1 MAKTL
6 KKELTDEEILDRI
19 EKTTD
24 LYYNGYLTL
33 GEFGYKFYPKK
44 MLDIIYLYAH
54 NVNTKHP
61 DLLGV
66 NTRNTQRNPLQ
77 SIERKWREQTN
88 LDLKDI
94 NFTINGATP
103 MARFVP
109 KAANRKI
116 LQDNNFAEVLDL
128 VNEYAIRYGSSF
140 LKVWVSSDDTLKMK
154 QVEPYSLIFD
164 IYNFKKGMKIER
176 MSKTPREIAT
186 DESYSQEAVNRLL
199 KSIPEEEWDDEILL
213 FQAVQDYPDGTQS
226 IYIASLSERLIFYRY
241 TTKKG
246 EEKLITYEKN
256 DFAKREGFEDAI
268 GQGLYELVFN
278 ELIQS
283 KLNYE
288 RLDSVMEIATKLVY
302 QKQVDGEKDNV
313 AGKNVIKFKDGTVIG
328 HDGNKLEPLNTGG
341 VNQITALRN
350 EIGEIMATMGNTLNM
365 SDALLGNTLPSG
377 TSGVLGNLLTENS
390 ASVLKEYQDDYANFI
405 DQVYTERVI
414 PWMLGVLEND
424 DDLQKYLNPND
435 YKLLKRGVRNYLLV
449 QEQINAVLEN
459 RPYDPIT
466 AERKVDQQLKKEKIV
481 PGDLLDQMREEWEG
495 IQTYISN
502 ESISKAQVVSFL
514 QKLEALYLS
523 NPQALKD
530 PFVREVL
537 LKQAEYDA
545 GMSVLEIEAILDTL
559 PDEIQQNVQSLQ
571 ETGAIPTATALTAP
585 TGGS

>member
-1 MAKTL
+1 MPKTL
-6 KKELTDEEILDRI
+6 KKEMTDQEVIDKV
-19 EKTTD
+19 EKTVD
-24 LYYNGYLTL
+24 AYYNGYITI

-44 MLDIIYLYAH
+44 MMDIIYLYAH
-54 NVNTKHP
+54 TVDTKHP
-61 DLLGV
+61 DLLAV
-66 NTRNTQRNPLQ
+66 TTKNTQRNPLQ
-77 SIERKWREQTN
+77 SIERKWREQTS

-103 MARFVP
+103 MARFIP
-109 KAANRKI
+109 KAANRKVM
-116 LQDNNFAEVLDL
+116 QDNNFSQVLDL
-128 VNEYAIRYGSSF
+128 VNDYAIRYGSSF
-140 LKVWVSSDDTLKMK
+140 LKVWITKDKVLRMK

-164 IYNFKKGMKIER
+164 LYNFKKGLKIER
-176 MSKTPREIAT
+176 IHKTPREIAS
-186 DESYSQEAVNRLL
+186 DESYTQDAAEALL
-199 KSIPEEEWDDEILL
+199 KAVDSEEWDDEILL
-213 FQAVQDYPDGTQS
+213 FQVVQDYPDGTQS
-226 IYIASLSERLIFYRY
+226 LYVVSTEYNLVFYKY
-241 TTKKG
+241 TTKEG
-246 EEKLITYEKN
+246 EEPLITYEKN
-256 DFAKREGFEDAI
+256 DFTKREGFEDAI

-283 KLNYE
+283 KVNYE
-288 RLDSVMEIATKLVY
+288 RLDRVMEIATKLVY

-328 HDGNKLEPLNTGG
+328 HAGNKLEPLNTGG

-405 DQVYTERVI
+405 DQVYTDRVI

-435 YKLLKRGVRNYLLV
+435 YKLLKRGVRNYLIV

-459 RPYDPIT
+459 RPYDPLL
-466 AERKVDQQLKKEKIV
+466 AERRVDAQMKKKKIV

-514 QKLEALYLS
+514 QKLEQLYIS

-571 ETGAIPTATALTAP
+571 TSGAIPSGTAALPA
-585 TGGS
+585 GV